1 MDTKEKYWL
10 EMAEYDIKTAEAM
23 LESKRYLY
31 VGFMAHQTIEK
42 ILKAYFVNVKN
53 ETAPFSH
60 SLSFLAK
67 QSGLYEKLSE
77 EQMDFIDLLEPMNIE
92 TRYPTHKEQLLK
104 SLTNKRCVDIL
115 EKTQELYRWII
126 QKL

>member
-1 MDTKEKYWL
+1 VCLSKSNLSTERKAHHDAIKISAKTFKS
-10 EMAEYDIKTAEAM
+10 AEIGFLDFYEFIK
-23 LESKRYLY
+23 
-31 VGFMAHQTIEK
+31 IE
-42 ILKAYFVNVKN
+42 I
-53 ETAPFSH
+53 APFPH

-67 QSGLYEKLSE
+67 QSSLYEKLSE

-115 EKTQELYRWII
+115 EKTQELYQWII